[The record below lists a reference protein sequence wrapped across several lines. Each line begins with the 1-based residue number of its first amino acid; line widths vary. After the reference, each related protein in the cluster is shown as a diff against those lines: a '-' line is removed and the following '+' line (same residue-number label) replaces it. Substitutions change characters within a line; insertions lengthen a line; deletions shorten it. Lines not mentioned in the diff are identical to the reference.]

1 MKRTIF
7 LSAILFFAVCM
18 ASVMTGCAKPGD
30 STVRQAM
37 QAYGSGQYET
47 ALQFFTQAL
56 GEDTN
61 YSKEILY
68 TFIANT
74 YANQGEYEKA
84 IAAQEKSLDLRAD
97 YRGFVTLGMLYHLQK
112 NEQKA
117 AAAYRNAIAL
127 DEKKGEAYASLGA
140 LYLGQNDAA
149 QALPL
154 LEKAAALEPN
164 IAVIRAN
171 LAVAYALSGDMSKS
185 EASLEKARA
194 MKCEKIEQFEDK
206 IEEIEAQA
214 EQKQ

>member
-1 MKRTIF
+1 MKRLFLF
-7 LSAILFFAVCM
+7 LSLIFSFGCILT
-18 ASVMTGCAKPGD
+18 SCAKAGD
-30 STVRQAM
+30 NTVRQAM

-47 ALQFFTQAL
+47 ALHSFTQAL
-56 GEDTN
+56 NEDTN

-74 YANQGEYEKA
+74 YANQGEYDKA
-84 IAAQEKSLDLRAD
+84 IESQEKSLELRAD
-97 YRGFVTLGMLYHLQK
+97 YRGYVTLGMLYHLQK
-112 NEQKA
+112 NDEKA

-140 LYLGQNDAA
+140 LYLGHDDAA

-171 LAVAYALSGDMSKS
+171 LAVAYALSGDMTKS

-194 MKCEKIEQFEDK
+194 LKCEKIEQFEDK
-206 IEEIEAQA
+206 IEEIEAQS